1 VNNIFP
7 ALAGFLYLSNKELYL
22 IMVNLFDAILG
33 MFSNDLA
40 IDLGTANTLVY
51 LKGKGIV
58 VSEPSVVAV
67 QRDSMGQK
75 KVLAVGTEAKNMLGR
90 TPGSIVAIRPM
101 KDGVIADFDITE
113 EMLRYF
119 IRKIHN
125 RKALVRPRIVICV
138 PSGITQVEKRA
149 VKESAESA
157 GAREVYLIEEP
168 MAAAIGAGLPIT
180 EASGNM
186 IVDIGGGTTEVAV
199 ISLAGVVFA
208 KSVRVGGDKMDE
220 AIAQHLKRQYNLLIG
235 ERTSEAIKIQIGSAY
250 PDSAS
255 SPKEGKVD
263 SMEVKGRDLVS
274 GIPKTLVINA
284 KEIRE
289 ALSEPIN
296 AIVEAVRIALERT
309 PPELAAD
316 IVDKGIVLAGG
327 GALLR
332 NLDQLLRE
340 ETGLPVVIAE
350 DPLSCVVLG
359 SGKVLDELDLL
370 KRVTTT
376 S

>member
-1 VNNIFP
+1 
-7 ALAGFLYLSNKELYL
+7 
-22 IMVNLFDAILG
+22 MVNLFDAILG

-51 LKGKGIV
+51 LKGKGVV

-67 QRDSMGQK
+67 QKDSLGQR
-75 KVLAVGTEAKNMLGR
+75 KVLAVGTDAKNMLGR

-199 ISLAGVVFA
+199 ISLAGIVYA

-220 AIAQHLKRQYNLLIG
+220 ALTQHLKRKYNLLIG
-235 ERTSEAIKIQIGSAY
+235 ERTAEEIKITIGSAY
-250 PDSAS
+250 PDKPGSAN
-255 SPKEGKVD
+255 EGKMD
-263 SMEVKGRDLVS
+263 TMEVKGRDLVS
-274 GIPKTLVINA
+274 GIPKTLTIGA
-284 KEIRE
+284 QEIRE

-332 NLDQLLRE
+332 NLDALLRE

-359 SGKVLDELDLL
+359 SGRVLDELDLL
-370 KRVTTT
+370 KQVTVT

>member
-1 VNNIFP
+1 
-7 ALAGFLYLSNKELYL
+7 
-22 IMVNLFDAILG
+22 MVNLFDAILG

-51 LKGKGIV
+51 LKGKGVV

-67 QRDSMGQK
+67 QKDSVGQR
-75 KVLAVGTEAKNMLGR
+75 KVLAVGTDAKNMLGR

-199 ISLAGVVFA
+199 ISLAGVVYA

-220 AIAQHLKRQYNLLIG
+220 ALTQHLKRKYNLLIG
-235 ERTSEAIKIQIGSAY
+235 ERTSEQIKITIGSAY
-250 PDSAS
+250 PDGTY
-255 SPKEGKVD
+255 SPAEGKVD
-263 SMEVKGRDLVS
+263 TMEVKGRDLVS
-274 GIPKTLVINA
+274 GIPKTLEIGA
-284 KEIRE
+284 QEIRE

-296 AIVEAVRIALERT
+296 AIVEAVRISLERT

-370 KRVTTT
+370 KQVTVT

>member
-1 VNNIFP
+1 MI
-7 ALAGFLYLSNKELYL
+7 
-22 IMVNLFDAILG
+22 NLFDAILG
-33 MFSNDLA
+33 MFSSDLA

-51 LKGKGIV
+51 LKGKGV
-58 VSEPSVVAV
+58 VISEPSVVAV
-67 QRDSMGQK
+67 QRDAVGQK
-75 KVLAVGTEAKNMLGR
+75 RVLAVGTEAKNMLGR
-90 TPGSIVAIRPM
+90 TPGNIVAIRPM

-119 IRKIHN
+119 IRKVHD
-125 RKALVRPRIVICV
+125 RKSMVRPRIVICV

-199 ISLAGVVFA
+199 ISLAGIVYA
-208 KSVRVGGDKMDE
+208 NSVRVGGDKMDE
-220 AIAQHLKRQYNLLIG
+220 AIVQYIKRKYNLLIG
-235 ERTSEAIKIQIGSAY
+235 DRTAETIKIEIGEAY
-250 PDSAS
+250 PGEQ
-255 SPKEGKVD
+255 KRFF
-263 SMEVKGRDLVS
+263 EVKGRDLVS
-274 GIPKTLVINA
+274 GIPKTLEINSD
-284 KEIRE
+284 EMRE

-296 AIVEAVRIALERT
+296 AIVEAVRNALERT

-327 GALLR
+327 GALLK
-332 NLDQLLRE
+332 NLDILLRE

-359 SGKVLDELDLL
+359 SGKVLDEINLL
-370 KRVTTT
+370 RQVAV
-376 S
+376 SS

>member
-1 VNNIFP
+1 
-7 ALAGFLYLSNKELYL
+7 
-22 IMVNLFDAILG
+22 MVNLFDAILG
-33 MFSNDLA
+33 LFSNDLA

-67 QRDSMGQK
+67 QKDSMGQR
-75 KVLAVGTEAKNMLGR
+75 KVLAVGTDAKNMLGR

-199 ISLAGVVFA
+199 ISLAGIVYA

-220 AIAQHLKRQYNLLIG
+220 ALAQHLKRKYNLLIG
-235 ERTSEAIKIQIGSAY
+235 ERTAEQIKIQIGSAY
-250 PDSAS
+250 PDPPTA
-255 SPKEGKVD
+255 EGPAKLRT
-263 SMEVKGRDLVS
+263 MEVKGRDLVS
-274 GIPKTLVINA
+274 GIPKTLEIDDQ
-284 KEIRE
+284 EIRE

-370 KRVTTT
+370 KQVTVT

>member
-1 VNNIFP
+1 
-7 ALAGFLYLSNKELYL
+7 
-22 IMVNLFDAILG
+22 
-33 MFSNDLA
+33 
-40 IDLGTANTLVY
+40 
-51 LKGKGIV
+51 
-58 VSEPSVVAV
+58 
-67 QRDSMGQK
+67 
-75 KVLAVGTEAKNMLGR
+75 
-90 TPGSIVAIRPM
+90 M

-199 ISLAGVVFA
+199 ISLAGIVYS

-220 AIAQHLKRQYNLLIG
+220 AIAQHLKRKYNLLIG

-250 PDSAS
+250 PESAS
-255 SPKEGKVD
+255 SPSEAWVD
-263 SMEVKGRDLVS
+263 TMEVKGRDLVS
-274 GIPKTLVINA
+274 GIPKTLEIGA
-284 KEIRE
+284 QEIRE

-296 AIVEAVRIALERT
+296 AIVEAVRISLERT

-359 SGKVLDELDLL
+359 SGSVLDELDLL
-370 KRVTTT
+370 KQVTVT

>member
-1 VNNIFP
+1 
-7 ALAGFLYLSNKELYL
+7 
-22 IMVNLFDAILG
+22 MVNLFDAFLG

-67 QRDSMGQK
+67 QKDALGQK

-199 ISLAGVVFA
+199 ISLAGIVYA

-220 AIAQHLKRQYNLLIG
+220 AIAQHLKRKYNLLIG

-250 PDSAS
+250 PESAS
-255 SPKEGKVD
+255 SPTEGWSD
-263 SMEVKGRDLVS
+263 TMEVKGRDLVS
-274 GIPKTLVINA
+274 GIPKTLVIGA
-284 KEIRE
+284 EEIRD

-296 AIVEAVRIALERT
+296 AIVEAVRISLERT

-350 DPLSCVVLG
+350 DPLSCVVIG
-359 SGKVLDELDLL
+359 SGNVLDELDLL
-370 KRVTTT
+370 KQVTVT

>member
-1 VNNIFP
+1 MF
-7 ALAGFLYLSNKELYL
+7 
-22 IMVNLFDAILG
+22 NLFNHVLG

-51 LKGKGIV
+51 LKGKGV
-58 VSEPSVVAV
+58 VVDEPSVVAV
-67 QRDSMGQK
+67 QKDHHGQRR
-75 KVLAVGTEAKNMLGR
+75 VLAVGKEAKTMLGR

-101 KDGVIADFDITE
+101 KDGVIADFDVTE
-113 EMLRYF
+113 EMLRHF
-119 IRKIHN
+119 IQKVHN

-149 VKESAESA
+149 VRESAESA

-180 EASGNM
+180 EPSGNM

-199 ISLAGVVFA
+199 ISLAGIVYA
-208 KSVRVGGDKMDE
+208 KSVRVGGDKLDE
-220 AIAQHLKRQYNLLIG
+220 SLVQHLKRKYNLLVG
-235 ERTSEAIKIQIGSAY
+235 ERTAEQIKIEVGSAY
-250 PDSAS
+250 PHEVETPS
-255 SPKEGKVD
+255 SI
-263 SMEVKGRDLVS
+263 EVKGRDLVT
-274 GIPKTLVINA
+274 GIPKTLNIDDAEV
-284 KEIRE
+284 RE
-289 ALSEPIN
+289 SLQEPVN

-327 GALLR
+327 GAKLR
-332 NLDQLLRE
+332 GLDRMLRE

-359 SGKVLDELDLL
+359 SGKVLDHLDLL
-370 KRVTTT
+370 KRVTI
-376 S
+376 SS